1 MNVADAIVKVLRDEG
16 IRHVFCVPGA
26 AIDPLLEALS
36 RQHDVEAVVCA
47 HEAGAAFAAD
57 GYSRASGRFGVYATT
72 SGPGFTNTMTALA
85 TAYTDRS
92 AVLAISG
99 EVRRDAMGRG
109 AFQDSSAAGM
119 RANSMATPVTAL
131 QLDLNV
137 PALTFNH
144 LHRLLNGMLGHATR
158 GPVHLSIPADVQRA
172 DVAGSWSALDER
184 LYQPRFVDAHSC
196 GAFWDRVDAGHKV
209 AILAGSGCVQSR
221 AAEELKRFAER
232 FDVPVATTLAAKGVF
247 PEDHP
252 LSLGVL
258 GWCGNHAAHDALTRG
273 ELDALFVIGS
283 RLNMLDTVM
292 WSEGLKPRHAMIV
305 NDINVS
311 NVFRDYEVDLSIL
324 GDARTCLEMLND
336 ASHEVSARLRASRAA
351 RRDWVSELKAR
362 HTSNHADV
370 RRHARAD
377 SLAASI
383 HPGDAILAL
392 RRVMPRSTRLFIDS
406 GAHAFFAG
414 HYWTA
419 YEPGRF
425 FTSIKYMGAMG
436 WAIPAAMG
444 AQLGAQP
451 GAQLTEPNDPC
462 VVVTG
467 DGCMLMHG
475 VEIQTA
481 ARYGVPL
488 ICVVF
493 NNSAFGN
500 PKLRADR
507 VSEAMARLHALPTHD
522 WAKFANSVGALGIT
536 VDDPLKLT
544 HAFEQALAAKT
555 TVVVDVRT
563 GNYPTPTERFD
574 EEALAG
580 SSH

>member
-1 MNVADAIVKVLRDEG
+1 MNVADAIVNVLRDEG

-36 RQHDVEAVVCA
+36 RQHDVKAVVCA

-99 EVRRDAMGRG
+99 EVRRDSMGRG
-109 AFQDSSAAGM
+109 AFQDSSAAGL
-119 RANSMATPVTAL
+119 RAASMATPVTAL

-137 PALTFNH
+137 PSLTFNH
-144 LHRLLNGMLGHATR
+144 LDRLLHGMLGHATR
-158 GPVHLSIPADVQRA
+158 GPGHLSIPADVQRA
-172 DVAGSWSALDER
+172 QISGDWSALHER
-184 LYQPRFVDAHSC
+184 LYQPRFVDTQSC
-196 GAFWDRVDAGHKV
+196 RAFWDHMDSGPKV
-209 AILAGSGCVQSR
+209 AILAGSGCAQSH
-221 AAEELKRFAER
+221 ASEELKRFAER
-232 FDVPVATTLAAKGVF
+232 FDVPVATTLAAKGIF
-247 PEDHP
+247 PEDHR

-258 GWCGNHAAHDALTRG
+258 GWCGNQAAHDALASG
-273 ELDALFVIGS
+273 ELDVLFVIGS
-283 RLNMLDTVM
+283 RLNMLDTVI
-292 WSEGLKPRHAMIV
+292 WSEGFRPKHAMIV

-336 ASHEVSARLRASRAA
+336 ASPEESARLRASGAA
-351 RRDWVSELKAR
+351 RREWISRLKDR
-362 HTSNHADV
+362 HSPDHAD
-370 RRHARAD
+370 ALLDAKE
-377 SLAASI
+377 SAASI
-383 HPGDAILAL
+383 HPSEAILAL

-419 YEPGRF
+419 YDPGRF

-444 AQLGAQP
+444 AQL
-451 GAQLTEPNDPC
+451 TEPDDPC
-462 VVVTG
+462 VIVTG

-488 ICVVF
+488 ICVVI

-507 VSEAMARLHALPTHD
+507 ISDAMARLHALPTHD
-522 WAKFANSVGALGIT
+522 WAKFANSIGAMGIT
-536 VDDPLKLT
+536 VDDPADLT
-544 HAFEQALAAKT
+544 KAFEQALNAKK

-574 EEALAG
+574 AQALAG
-580 SSH
+580 ASH

>member
-1 MNVADAIVKVLRDEG
+1 MNVADAIVNVLRDEG

-92 AVLAISG
+92 PVLAISG
-99 EVRRDAMGRG
+99 EVGREWMGRG

-119 RANSMATPVTAL
+119 RAASMAAPVTAL
-131 QLDLNV
+131 QLDLGM
-137 PALTFNH
+137 PSLTFNH
-144 LHRLLNGMLGHATR
+144 LDRLLHAMLGHATR

-172 DVAGSWSALDER
+172 PFSGHWSALHER
-184 LYQPRFVDAHSC
+184 LYQPRFVDTESC
-196 GAFWDRVDAGHKV
+196 HAFWDHAALGSKV
-209 AILAGSGCVQSR
+209 AILAGSGCAQSNA
-221 AAEELKRFAER
+221 AAELRRFAER
-232 FDVPVATTLAAKGVF
+232 FDVPVATTLAAKGIF

-258 GWCGNHAAHDALTRG
+258 GWCGNRPAHDALASG
-273 ELDALFVIGS
+273 ELDVLFVIGS
-283 RLNMLDTVM
+283 RLNMLDTVI
-292 WSEGLKPRHAMIV
+292 WSDGFAPRHALIV
-305 NDINVS
+305 NDINAP
-311 NVFRDYEVDLSIL
+311 NVFRDYPVDLSIL

-336 ASHEVSARLRASRAA
+336 ASPEASARLRASGAA
-351 RRDWVSELKAR
+351 RRDWVARLKD
-362 HTSNHADV
+362 THADNPD
-370 RRHARAD
+370 RRKSSHAEVHDDAKP
-377 SLAASI
+377 APHASTV
-383 HPGDAILAL
+383 HPREAVLAL

-414 HYWTA
+414 HHWTA
-419 YEPGRF
+419 HEPGRF

-444 AQLGAQP
+444 AQLTAP
-451 GAQLTEPNDPC
+451 DEPC
-462 VVVTG
+462 VVITG

-481 ARYGVPL
+481 ARYRVPL
-488 ICVVF
+488 VCVVF

-507 VSEAMARLHALPTHD
+507 ISDAMAQLHALPTHD
-522 WAKFANSVGALGIT
+522 WAKFADSVGAMGIT
-536 VDDPLKLT
+536 VDDPADLT
-544 HAFEQALAAKT
+544 RAFEQALEART
-555 TVVVDVRT
+555 TVVIDVRT
-563 GNYPTPTERFD
+563 ANYPTPTERFD
-574 EEALAG
+574 AAAAG
-580 SSH
+580 HASH